1 MQKYSFYSILS
12 SVKLHFMLKLACEK
26 IMVKQSILEIY
37 HIGNLTRTGCENN
50 QILTLT
56 DRYWPVF
63 SFYTP

>member
-1 MQKYSFYSILS
+1 
-12 SVKLHFMLKLACEK
+12 MLKLACEK